1 MVEKPSWL
9 EVRSKPPSLWE
20 WSRNPPVSGN
30 RNTSYN
36 VSLTLFVVG
45 MVVKPSRLGVSG
57 ETSTFSGWDT
67 AYVPL
72 EGWLARSN

>member
-1 MVEKPSWL
+1 VHVKPSGPWDNTVNPRA
-9 EVRSKPPSLWE
+9 ERSPPKGSGFN
-20 WSRNPPVSGN
+20 NPYS
-30 RNTSYN
+30 
-36 VSLTLFVVG
+36 FVVG
-45 MVVKPSRLGVSG
+45 MDEKPSRLGVSG